1 MIYQWVSFKTTNGI
15 IRLTKEDILH
25 FMDDNQEELIRY
37 FRDEL
42 EKLDERIPEEQL
54 FIDIRM
60 AALGE
65 ELFRAIF
72 SSIRQFV
79 KNY

>member
-1 MIYQWVSFKTTNGI
+1 MRFDMLPTFLRDTL
-15 IRLTKEDILH
+15 IRLTKEDILR

-37 FRDEL
+37 CRNEL
-42 EKLDERIPEEQL
+42 EKLDECMPEEQL

-60 AALGE
+60 ALLGE
-65 ELFRAIF
+65 ELFRAMF
-72 SSIRQFV
+72 SALRQFV

>member
-1 MIYQWVSFKTTNGI
+1 MLPKFLRDSL
-15 IRLTKEDILH
+15 IRLTKEEILR
-25 FMDDNQEELIRY
+25 FIDDNQEELIHY
-37 FRDEL
+37 FCNEL
-42 EKLDERIPEEQL
+42 EKLDERMPEEQL

-65 ELFRAIF
+65 ELFRAVF
-72 SSIRQFV
+72 SAIRQFV

>member
-1 MIYQWVSFKTTNGI
+1 MLPKFLRDGL
-15 IRLTKEDILH
+15 IRLTKEDILR
-25 FMDDNQEELIRY
+25 FMDENQEDLIRY
-37 FRDEL
+37 FHDEL
-42 EKLDERIPEEQL
+42 EKLDKRMPEEHL

-72 SSIRQFV
+72 SAIRQFV

>member
-1 MIYQWVSFKTTNGI
+1 MRLDMLPKFLRDSL
-15 IRLTKEDILH
+15 IRLTKEDILR

-37 FRDEL
+37 FRNEL
-42 EKLDERIPEEQL
+42 EKLDERMPEEQL

-65 ELFRAIF
+65 ELFCAVF
-72 SSIRQFV
+72 SAIRQFV